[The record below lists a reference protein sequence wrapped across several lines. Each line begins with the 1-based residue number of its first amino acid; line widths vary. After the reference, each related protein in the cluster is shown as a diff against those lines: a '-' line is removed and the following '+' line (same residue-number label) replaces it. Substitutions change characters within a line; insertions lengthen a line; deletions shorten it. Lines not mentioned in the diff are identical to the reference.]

1 MEDDEQHKKDL
12 AEVDGWIQGY
22 REGYSDAMKI
32 VREAITTLT
41 NALANDVK
49 EKREEQLRKEG
60 TWGTSSY

>member
-1 MEDDEQHKKDL
+1 MENSEQHKKDL

-41 NALANDVK
+41 NALVNDAK
-49 EKREEQLRKEG
+49 ERGKNERR
-60 TWGTSSY
+60 S